1 MRIPPAEYLAL
12 DLEAHALLADVPL
25 RDVSAVDLQGGGEGR
40 TIADVLAR
48 MDFVRGEP
56 PVAVRALIELRRA
69 LGRTFGWDRE
79 PAAAAE
85 PSYARR
91 LSDDQ
96 RRRSLCAPGARAGPL
111 QLVYQFPNEAVSEL
125 RNATV
130 HAWSCM
136 ALRAQSGGYR
146 FYWAIY
152 VASVS
157 AFTPIYMA
165 AIEPFRRF
173 VVYPAMLR
181 ALRESWPRPLAGS
194 AR

>member
-1 MRIPPAEYLAL
+1 MRIAAAEFLAL
-12 DLEAHALLADVPL
+12 DLEVHALLAGVPL
-25 RDVSAVDLQGGGEGR
+25 HDVSAIDLPDGGDAR
-40 TIADVLAR
+40 TIADVLER
-48 MDFVRGEP
+48 FDFVRGEP
-56 PVAVRALIELRRA
+56 PRAVRALVGLRRA
-69 LGRTFGWDRE
+69 LGRAFGWDGE
-79 PAAAAE
+79 PTPGSE
-85 PSYARR
+85 PSCAAR
-91 LSDDQ
+91 LTADQ
-96 RRRSLCAPGARAGPL
+96 RRRSLVAPGARSGPL
-111 QLVYQFPNEAVSEL
+111 RLVYQFPNEALGEV

-136 ALRAQSGGYR
+136 ALRAQAGGYR

-157 AFTPIYMA
+157 AFTPIYMT

-181 ALRESWPRPLAGS
+181 ALRASWPQPLAGG

>member
-1 MRIPPAEYLAL
+1 MRIDPAEYLAL
-12 DLEAHALLADVPL
+12 DLEAHALLAGVPL
-25 RDVSAVDLQGGGEGR
+25 RDVSAVDLPDGGAGR

-48 MDFVRGEP
+48 MDFVRGDP
-56 PVAVRALIELRRA
+56 PRAVRALVALRRK
-69 LGRTFGWDRE
+69 LGNAFGWDRDE
-79 PAAAAE
+79 TRLTE
-85 PSYARR
+85 PSTARR
-91 LSDDQ
+91 LSADQ
-96 RRRSLCAPGARAGPL
+96 RRRSLCAPGATAGPL
-111 QLVYQFPNEAVSEL
+111 PLVYQFPNEALGEV

-136 ALRAQSGGYR
+136 ALRAQANGYR

-181 ALRESWPRPLAGS
+181 ALRESWPRPIAGG

>member
-1 MRIPPAEYLAL
+1 MRIPAAEFLAL
-12 DLEAHALLADVPL
+12 DLEVHALLAGVPL
-25 RDVSAVDLQGGGEGR
+25 HDVSAIDLPNGGDGR

-48 MDFVRGEP
+48 IDFVRGDP
-56 PVAVRALIELRRA
+56 PRAVRALVGLRRA
-69 LGRTFGWDRE
+69 LGRSLGWDAE
-79 PAAAAE
+79 PAAGSE
-85 PSYARR
+85 PSCAAR
-91 LSDDQ
+91 LSADQ
-96 RRRSLCAPGARAGPL
+96 RRRSLCAPGARSGPL
-111 QLVYQFPNEAVSEL
+111 RLVYQFPNEALGEA

-136 ALRAQSGGYR
+136 ALRAHAGGYR

-181 ALRESWPRPLAGS
+181 ALRASWPQPR
-194 AR
+194 